1 MTEHKHLDL
10 CTVNKDINISLNG
23 VK

>member
-10 CTVNKDINISLNG
+10 CTVNKDINISMNG